1 MWRSWVDGEGRTPEA
16 APPMRVRRALW
27 LEPDRSRRKSLAPR
41 GKVTVSRPPEHD
53 PAALGEQED
62 SFLFTDLSGFF
73 TNLET
78 LGGLR
83 RAGFLGPGPSP
94 FPVPPHLS
102 GVAHRSSR
110 RLGC

>member
-1 MWRSWVDGEGRTPEA
+1 MEKLGGRGGEDARGGSSDEGEEGSLVGTR
-16 APPMRVRRALW
+16 
-27 LEPDRSRRKSLAPR
+27 RSRRKSLAPR
-41 GKVTVSRPPEHD
+41 GKVTVSRLPEHD

-83 RAGFLGPGPSP
+83 RAGFLGSGPSP
-94 FPVPPHLS
+94 FPGPPHLS